1 MGLKKRQI
9 TRNNHYV
16 AKWYQRGFLSGSQ
29 TTLHRL
35 DQTPPEK
42 TLPDGR
48 TILQK
53 ALEPQSPTQCFVERD
68 LYTTRF
74 GRELSDEI
82 ERVLFGAIDNSGANA
97 VRAFAGGDPREMHE
111 HFLRFFEYLNAQKL
125 RTPKGLD
132 WIKSRYPTLEQAELM
147 AEMERL
153 RQMHC
158 TMWCECVREVV
169 SAEESDVKFIVTD
182 HPVTVYNSACDPAS
196 SACRNPDDPPIDLKG
211 TQTVFALDSNHCLIL
226 TNLEL
231 AQNPTEAD
239 PLERRTNPRF
249 SGETLTM
256 TNAMIRERKLTSGE
270 VIAINTLLKARSRR
284 YLAAYEEDWLFPEKT
299 KSVSWEEIGKTL
311 LPPKDLLWDFGG
323 EIIVGYKDGSARF
336 QDAFGRT
343 DASHE
348 ALKKKAPSRALD
360 PNDPCGCGSGRK
372 YKKCC
377 RGVAIEDRP
386 PWDVLGIRDRIRV
399 FISAA
404 LHILGL
410 DDGKT
415 WEDVR
420 RELSDDQVKRVHK
433 VVEALWPKDTDIAN
447 LLPRPDGRVFRAVY
461 MGLVDPRTISLSVI
475 SSLAYFDEIIVLN
488 PFPNPLHMSAKYSP
502 TLSPVQHKSQM
513 LKNVV
518 VLMQLQPFID
528 SGIVHLVPDP
538 MEFNA
543 ETRLE
548 MKSMIDLRK
557 GNWEP
562 TTEEVRL
569 MDFLRRD
576 DLKRLLLRF
585 PEEQSRRQVSD
596 SHPDLSP
603 EQLDE
608 TIRNMKEE
616 LINDPYALLQP
627 IAEGEDSG
635 EIQGFRSMNLELALF
650 YAQLTGACIYTDQ
663 PAHWRQLHEHTSA
676 AGSTGKNSNWSLVAT
691 RTESFRF
698 PIETNP
704 QIILEERNA
713 GKLGRMR
720 SAFRRIWNAAPEL
733 GESADANENARR
745 LANSLQKATK
755 KVAKEWDRRS
765 TASVP
770 STRLRQ
776 RIKLSAPPSGF
787 YKNGVNRLLITSGRT
802 NYIQSVPIALQ
813 LLLEDAEGKEDAGSR
828 LGKTGW
834 VRKWLK
840 KCS

>member
-1 MGLKKRQI
+1 MELKKKQI
-9 TRNNHYV
+9 TRDNHYV
-16 AKWYQRGFLSGSQ
+16 AQWYQKSFLTGSRV
-29 TTLHRL
+29 TLRYL
-35 DQTPPEK
+35 DLDPRKKLQ
-42 TLPDGR
+42 DGR
-48 TILQK
+48 TILRK
-53 ALEPQSPTQCFVERD
+53 ALEPRSPKRCFVERD

-74 GRELSDEI
+74 GPELSDEI
-82 ERVLFGAIDNSGANA
+82 ERVLFGAIDNNGANA
-97 VRAFAGGDPREMHE
+97 VRAFAGGDSREMHE
-111 HFLRFFEYLNAQKL
+111 HFLRFFDYLNAQKL

-132 WIKSRYPTLEQAELM
+132 WIKSRYPTLKQAELM
-147 AEMERL
+147 VEMESL
-153 RQMHC
+153 RRMHC
-158 TMWCECVREVV
+158 TMWCECVREIV

-196 SACRNPDDPPIDLKG
+196 SACRYPDDPSIDLKG
-211 TQTVFALDSNHCLIL
+211 TQTVFALDANHCLIL
-226 TNLEL
+226 TNLEI
-231 AQNPTEAD
+231 AQNPAGAD

-249 SGETLTM
+249 SGETLAM

-270 VIAINTLLKARSRR
+270 VIAIKTLLKARSGQ
-284 YLAAYEEDWLFPEKT
+284 YLAAYEAGWLFPEKT
-299 KSVSWEEIGKTL
+299 KSVSWEEIGKIL

-323 EIIVGYKDGSARF
+323 EIFVGFQDGFIRS

-348 ALKKKAPSRALD
+348 ALKKKASSRSPA

-386 PWDVLGIRDRIRV
+386 PWDALGIRDRNLV
-399 FISAA
+399 FWDWIVD
-404 LHILGL
+404 ILGL

-420 RELSDDQVKRVHK
+420 RELSDDQVKRVHN

-502 TLSPVQHKSQM
+502 TLSPARHKSQL
-513 LKNVV
+513 LKNVGA
-518 VLMQLQPFID
+518 LMQLQPFID
-528 SGIVHLVPDP
+528 AGIVHLVPDP

-569 MDFLRRD
+569 MKFLRRD
-576 DLKRLLLRF
+576 DLKRLLLRL

-608 TIRNMKEE
+608 MLRNMKEE
-616 LINDPYALLQP
+616 LLKDPYALLQP

-635 EIQGFRSMNLELALF
+635 ELQGLRSMNLELALF
-650 YAQLTGACIYTDQ
+650 LAHLTGACIYTDL

-676 AGSTGKNSNWSLVAT
+676 AGNTKENSNWTPLAA
-691 RTESFRF
+691 RIANIEF
-698 PIETNP
+698 PIEVNA
-704 QIILEERNA
+704 QINLDARNA
-713 GKLGRMR
+713 GRMGGVR
-720 SAFRRIWNAAPEL
+720 NVFRRIWKAALEP
-733 GESADANENARR
+733 GESADADEIARR
-745 LANSLQKATK
+745 LAKRLEK
-755 KVAKEWDRRS
+755 
-765 TASVP
+765 ASVTAARERGRITTMDP
-770 STRLRQ
+770 STRLRC
-776 RIKLSAPPSGF
+776 RITFSAPPGGF
-787 YKNGVNRLLITSGRT
+787 NMNGVNRLLVTSGRKS
-802 NYIQSVPIALQ
+802 YIESVPIALQ
-813 LLLEDAEGKEDAGSR
+813 LALEDPGSR
-828 LGKTGW
+828 M
-834 VRKWLK
+834 V
-840 KCS
+840 